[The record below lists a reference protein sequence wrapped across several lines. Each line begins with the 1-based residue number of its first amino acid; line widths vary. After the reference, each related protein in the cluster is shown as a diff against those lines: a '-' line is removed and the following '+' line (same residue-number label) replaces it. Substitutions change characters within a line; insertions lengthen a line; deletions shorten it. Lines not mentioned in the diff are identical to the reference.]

1 MISYD
6 AQATYSSVQGLC
18 QAIER
23 DLIQFKEA
31 TEDQEKKA
39 LADKLLDDVKVYIFF
54 MHLIWSI
61 SQWCYLRQYSTWNVW
76 AMKSKQWLN
85 NGCLQR
91 VILVLLAMITTLLLN
106 NFKMLKQGSLLLL
119 SW

>member
-1 MISYD
+1 MTIDYFCNTPSNQWDLIHTMISYD

-54 MHLIWSI
+54 MHLI
-61 SQWCYLRQYSTWNVW
+61 
-76 AMKSKQWLN
+76 
-85 NGCLQR
+85 
-91 VILVLLAMITTLLLN
+91 
-106 NFKMLKQGSLLLL
+106 
-119 SW
+119 